1 MDEDQK
7 RKFKSAA
14 QAEIEELK
22 AEIPRLKE
30 LVKPVAPDN
39 AIGRVSR
46 MDNIVNQSVAEA
58 QLSKAKVRLVR
69 LKEALKRVDEDEE
82 FGICLDCGDPIPM
95 ARLLA
100 MPRRKCA
107 WSALNRRI
115 LHVSANPISLFGK
128 LNLTLQVKSSKLL
141 GGGQL

>member
-100 MPRRKCA
+100 MPETEMCVECA
-107 WSALNRRI
+107 E
-115 LHVSANPISLFGK
+115 
-128 LNLTLQVKSSKLL
+128 
-141 GGGQL
+141 